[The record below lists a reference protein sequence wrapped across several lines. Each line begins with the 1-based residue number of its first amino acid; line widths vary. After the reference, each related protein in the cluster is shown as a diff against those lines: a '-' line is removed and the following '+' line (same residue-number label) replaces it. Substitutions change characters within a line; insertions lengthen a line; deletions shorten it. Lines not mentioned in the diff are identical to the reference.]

1 MVSALIH
8 SNFSPDTHGS
18 ENSDGQPRQKQLR
31 LDNAFRVAS
40 RSNGLSRGPSAT
52 LIVAPTSL
60 LTQWFDE
67 LQKCSKSGVVNALVW
82 HGQNRLDVEAAIDD
96 EKSINVI
103 ITSYGV
109 LASEHAKVQ
118 RTSNQASP
126 LFRGAELSFVWL
138 LIANSIKLNG

>member
-8 SNFSPDTHGS
+8 SNFGPDTRDLD
-18 ENSDGQPRQKQLR
+18 NIDGQPRRKQLR
-31 LDNAFRVAS
+31 LDNAFRIAS
-40 RSNGLSRGPSAT
+40 RSNGLARGPSAT

-67 LQKCSKSGVVNALVW
+67 LQKCSKPGVVNALVW

-118 RTSNQASP
+118 RASNQASP
-126 LFRGAELSFVWL
+126 LFRGMELSFVWL
-138 LIANSIKLNG
+138 LIANSMKLNG